1 MRPAAATPEI
11 RARDRLA
18 VVRVTAYALPMV
30 RILSL
35 AIALLAAA
43 PAAASAQPQ
52 PAASARAKANLASLF
67 SDEDYPAAAI
77 RNREQG
83 PVAFSLSVGADGRPT
98 ACSVTGSSGSAILD
112 STTCRLLMMRA
123 RFEPARDAG
132 GRPTT
137 DTVSGRIV
145 WRLPDDAPDP
155 PPALMIWMLC
165 VGGEAAKL
173 VPGDVP
179 PAEVARRAFPPCKA
193 LEAIVAPDAER
204 ARLLAERRPE
214 FERMIESTVATMRAG
229 LTAAPVPLE
238 VLQRELP
245 R

>member
-1 MRPAAATPEI
+1 MI
-11 RARDRLA
+11 RIVLPLA
-18 VVRVTAYALPMV
+18 L
-30 RILSL
+30 
-35 AIALLAAA
+35 ALLAAA
-43 PAAASAQPQ
+43 PADASAEPQ
-52 PAASARAKANLASLF
+52 PAAPARAKANLASLF
-67 SDEDYPAAAI
+67 SDKDYPAAAI

-83 PVAFSLSVGADGRPT
+83 PVAFSLSVGADGGPT
-98 ACSVTGSSGSAILD
+98 ACSVTGSSGSATLD
-112 STTCRLLMMRA
+112 STTCTLLMTRA

-145 WRLPDDAPDP
+145 WRLPDDEPDP
-155 PPALMIWMLC
+155 PPALVMWMLC

-179 PAEVARRAFPPCKA
+179 PAEVARRAFPPCRA
-193 LEAIVAPDAER
+193 LEAIVAPDPER
-204 ARLLAERRPE
+204 ARLLAERRSE
-214 FERMIESTVATMRAG
+214 FERMIENTVATARAE

-238 VLQRELP
+238 TLRTEFP